1 MNWLMASFRNMVSR
15 DGEAS
20 FKVLGRQEISP
31 VKHRLELQCTANVM
45 KTD

>member
-1 MNWLMASFRNMVSR
+1 MNWLMASVGNMVSR

-31 VKHRLELQCTANVM
+31 EKYGLELQCTANM
-45 KTD
+45 LKTD